1 MTSIVP
7 RIKVEF
13 ETKEFWFLIESQK
26 YKTIRDLKN
35 ELMTKLSIT
44 YEMDVFL
51 ENGLITD
58 WQSIQ
63 ILRDNDLITIKTRN
77 IEYSMSS
84 ELLSQFSSNDNSI
97 DSNNSIN
104 GSQNTSI
111 GFHKQLVQNFN
122 NIYNKS
128 SGRQNQ
134 KNNSKNFR
142 RNNRRNGSK
151 KSIDRKVYGNE
162 SQINRSIHSTRNKS
176 NQNKINSMKES
187 DNKSP
192 QKSKR
197 IRRHPNKYL
206 DFF

>member
-35 ELMTKLSIT
+35 DLMTKLSIT
-44 YEMDVFL
+44 HEMDIFL

-63 ILRDNDLITIKTRN
+63 ILRDNDLITIKARN
-77 IEYSMSS
+77 IENSMSS
-84 ELLSQFSSNDNSI
+84 EVLSQFSSNDESI
-97 DSNNSIN
+97 D
-104 GSQNTSI
+104 SQNTSI
-111 GFHKQLVQNFN
+111 DFDKQLVQNLN

-128 SGRQNQ
+128 SGRQNEN
-134 KNNSKNFR
+134 NNSKNFW
-142 RNNRRNGSK
+142 RNKALNRRNDSK

-162 SQINRSIHSTRNKS
+162 SQMNRSIHWTRNKS
-176 NQNKINSMKES
+176 NENKINSMKEL

>member
-35 ELMTKLSIT
+35 DLMTKLSIT
-44 YEMDVFL
+44 HEMDIFL

-63 ILRDNDLITIKTRN
+63 ILRDNDLITIKARN
-77 IEYSMSS
+77 IENSMSS
-84 ELLSQFSSNDNSI
+84 ELLSQFSSNDESI
-97 DSNNSIN
+97 D
-104 GSQNTSI
+104 SQNTSI
-111 GFHKQLVQNFN
+111 DFDKQLVQNLN

-128 SGRQNQ
+128 SGRQNEN
-134 KNNSKNFR
+134 NNSKNFR
-142 RNNRRNGSK
+142 RNKALNRRNGSK

-162 SQINRSIHSTRNKS
+162 SQMNRSIHWTRNKS
-176 NQNKINSMKES
+176 NENKINSMKEL

>member
-13 ETKEFWFLIESQK
+13 ETKEFWFLVESQK

-35 ELMTKLSIT
+35 ELMKKLSIT

-63 ILRDNDLITIKTRN
+63 ILRDNDLITIKDRN
-77 IEYSMSS
+77 IDNSMSS
-84 ELLSQFSSNDNSI
+84 ELLSQFSSNHNFI
-97 DSNNSIN
+97 DSNND
-104 GSQNTSI
+104 SQNTSI
-111 GFHKQLVQNFN
+111 GFDKQLVQNLN

-128 SGRQNQ
+128 SDRQNQ
-134 KNNSKNFR
+134 NSKNFR
-142 RNNRRNGSK
+142 RNKRNNRRNGSK

-162 SQINRSIHSTRNKS
+162 SQINRSRNKS
-176 NQNKINSMKES
+176 NENKINSIKEL

-192 QKSKR
+192 QKAKR